1 MKGLSNISKNDLGEV
16 KMALEESDMT
26 NSLKGLEFDPIGI
39 VSAKIINNQ

>member
-16 KMALEESDMT
+16 KVALEESDMS

-39 VSAKIINNQ
+39 VSAKL